1 LKTQAHLD
9 AARKRYGKGYKSRM
23 ARKSIPR
30 GRCRKGIDPP
40 VKNTSRIYAVY

>member
-23 ARKSIPR
+23 AKKKHPR
-30 GRCRKGIDPP
+30 AGDAERASTR
-40 VKNTSRIYAVY
+40 R